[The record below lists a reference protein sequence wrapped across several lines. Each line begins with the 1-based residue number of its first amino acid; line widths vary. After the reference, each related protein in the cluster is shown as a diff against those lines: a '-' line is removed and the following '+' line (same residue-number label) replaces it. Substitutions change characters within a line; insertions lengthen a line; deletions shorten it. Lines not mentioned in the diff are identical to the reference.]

1 MGRPESA
8 LDPASGPVQSFA
20 FELRKLRREAGG
32 LTYRAMAA
40 RTPYSPATLS
50 RAAAGEQLPSLAVTL
65 AYAQAC
71 GADPAEWER
80 RWREAERQA
89 TAEPAQERDDPSPY
103 RGLARYETDDRHLF
117 FGREQLTARL
127 AERVLTHRL
136 VAVVGPSGSGK
147 SSLLRAGLIPRL
159 QGEESPERRPTAIRI
174 LTPGPHPMSA
184 HATVGR
190 ASREPGDTVVLV
202 DQFEELF
209 TLCADP
215 AERQAYL
222 DLLLTALRP
231 EHRLRVVIVMRT
243 DFLGHCARHPSL
255 AAALS
260 EATLLVG
267 PMTPAELRR
276 AVVGP
281 AMAAGLIVERRLT
294 ARIVEEAA
302 GKPGGLPLMSHA
314 LLETWRRRRGRT
326 LTLAAYE
333 ATGGLQGALCRTA
346 EDLYARLPADQA
358 AHARK
363 ILLRLVTPGQ
373 GTQDT
378 RRPADR
384 EELRT
389 DGSPDTGD
397 VLERLVRARL
407 VTVDGSTVHLAHE
420 ALLTAWPRLRNWID
434 EARERLRVHRLL
446 TEAARVWDAL
456 DRDPGALYRGVRL
469 VTAEE
474 VFGGPETKGELTALE
489 REFLVRSVTARDR
502 EQRMA
507 ALTTLR
513 LRRLTVLLSVLL
525 AVAVTAGLIA
535 WNQYRSS
542 ERRRQEAVTA
552 QRTARSR
559 ELAAQSDALL
569 RSDPDLA
576 SLLAVQAYRLHP
588 TAEAT
593 ASLYAAAA
601 LPLRHRL
608 TGHTAPVD
616 AVVFAPDGRT
626 VAGVGADGRVR
637 VWDAATGE
645 VRAAFRA
652 SGGAVRAVAY
662 RPDGRLLAV
671 TNAGGTLLLTDPT
684 DPTDP
689 TDVAEGR
696 ARTIAVRGRAEGP
709 VVFAA
714 DGRTVAGVGADGRV
728 RVWDAATGEVRT
740 AFRASDGVVRAVAY
754 RPDGHVLAVANAD
767 GTIRLHDL
775 LGGRTREWTIGH
787 APVTSMAFS
796 PDGRVLAVGE
806 LDGPVRLTD
815 TGTGAQRALLTGH
828 AGSVDAISFS
838 PDGRVLATAGA
849 DDTARLWDAVTGKS
863 RAVLTGHGDR
873 VSSLSFSPD
882 GGTLAT
888 GSRDRTVRLWQAGTA
903 RPGTTR
909 AGSATISSLAFG
921 EDGRTL
927 VIGDVGGA
935 VRVRDAAA
943 RPLQGVRRPGSV
955 PVGPGSVVAVGR
967 GPDGRM
973 VTALTSGDA
982 RTVSLWD
989 PARRT
994 LRTVVRRR
1002 PVADTV
1008 LAAAISPDGR
1018 LLATGGTGATVRLWD
1033 TATGRCRA
1041 VLTGATDVIVALA
1054 FGRDGRT
1061 LVSADADGAVRL
1073 WDPVSGK
1080 ARAVLADQA
1089 VSVAPSADGSLL
1101 ATGHADGTIRVW
1113 DITAHAVRAA
1123 FRDRRKAVTALA
1135 FSPGRRA
1142 LVAGGVDGT
1151 VQVWKPALPG
1161 PAETIDSVCRALHRD
1176 FTRQERLRY
1185 LRDRPQPRACTGR
1198 AG

>member
-20 FELRKLRREAGG
+20 FELRKLRQEAGG
-32 LTYRAMAA
+32 LTYRAMAR

-50 RAAAGEQLPSLAVTL
+50 RAAAGEHLPSLAVAL

-89 TAEPAQERDDPSPY
+89 TAAPPRDQDDPSPY

-117 FGREQLTARL
+117 FGRDQLTARL

-159 QGEESPERRPTAIRI
+159 QSEEPPERRPAAIRI

-184 HATVGR
+184 HATVGQ
-190 ASREPGDTVVLV
+190 ASRGPGDTVVLV

-243 DFLGHCARHPSL
+243 DFFGHCARHPAL

-281 AMAAGLIVERRLT
+281 ATATGLIVERQLT
-294 ARIVEEAA
+294 ARIVEEAS

-314 LLETWRRRRGRT
+314 LLETWRRRSGRT
-326 LTLAAYE
+326 LTLAGYE
-333 ATGGLQGALCRTA
+333 APGGLQGALSRTA
-346 EDLYARLPADQA
+346 EDLYARLSAAQADR
-358 AHARK
+358 ARK

-389 DGSPDTGD
+389 DGSSDTD
-397 VLERLVRARL
+397 EVLEQLVRARL

-420 ALLTAWPRLRNWID
+420 AILTAWPRLRNWID

-474 VFGGPETKGELTALE
+474 VFDSPEAEGELTPLE
-489 REFLVRSVTARDR
+489 RDFLVSSVTARDR

-507 ALTTLR
+507 AVTTLR

-559 ELAAQSDALL
+559 ELAAESSALL
-569 RSDPDLA
+569 RNDPDLA
-576 SLLAVQAYRLHP
+576 SLLAVQAYRLDP

-616 AVVFAPDGRT
+616 AVVFAPGGRT
-626 VAGVGADGRVR
+626 VAGVGSDGRVR

-652 SGGAVRAVAY
+652 SDGAVRAVAY

-671 TNAGGTLLLTDPT
+671 TNTRGTLLLTDLT
-684 DPTDP
+684 K
-689 TDVAEGR
+689 GR
-696 ARTIAVRGRAEGP
+696 VRTTAVRGRAEGP
-709 VVFAA
+709 VVFAPG
-714 DGRTVAGVGADGRV
+714 GRTVAGVGYDGRI
-728 RVWDAATGEVRT
+728 RVWDAATGEVRA
-740 AFRASDGVVRAVAY
+740 AFRASDGAVRAVAY
-754 RPDGHVLAVANAD
+754 RPDGRVLAVANAD

-775 LGGRTREWTIGH
+775 SGGRTRAWTISH
-787 APVTSMAFS
+787 ATVTSMAFS
-796 PDGRVLAVGE
+796 PDGRLLAVGD
-806 LDGPVRLTD
+806 LDGSVRLTD
-815 TGTGAQRALLTGH
+815 TGTGARQALLAGHTGP
-828 AGSVDAISFS
+828 VYTMSFS

-849 DDTARLWDAVTGKS
+849 DDTARLWDASTGKS
-863 RAVLTGHGDR
+863 RAVLTGHRDS

-888 GSRDRTVRLWQAGTA
+888 GSRDRTVRLWQASTA
-903 RPGTTR
+903 RPDTTR
-909 AGSATISSLAFG
+909 TGSATISSLAFG

-927 VIGDVGGA
+927 AIGDVSGA
-935 VRVRDAAA
+935 VRVRDAGA
-943 RPLQGVRRPGSV
+943 RPVRRARRPRSAPAGT
-955 PVGPGSVVAVGR
+955 GSVVAVGR
-967 GPDGRM
+967 GPDGRIM
-973 VTALTSGDA
+973 AALTSGDA
-982 RTVSLWD
+982 RTVRLWD
-989 PARRT
+989 PTGRT
-994 LRTVVRRR
+994 LRTVVRQR

-1018 LLATGGTGATVRLWD
+1018 TLATGGTGTTVRLWD
-1033 TATGRCRA
+1033 VATGRCRT

-1054 FGRDGRT
+1054 FGRDGHT

-1073 WDPVSGK
+1073 WDPASGR
-1080 ARAVLADQA
+1080 AMAVLADQA

-1101 ATGHADGTIRVW
+1101 ATGHTDGTIRVW
-1113 DITAHAVRAA
+1113 DVAAHAVRAA
-1123 FRDRRKAVTALA
+1123 FWDRRTAVTALA
-1135 FSPGRRA
+1135 FSPDRRA
-1142 LVAGGVDGT
+1142 LAAGGVDGT

-1176 FTRQERLRY
+1176 FTPQERLQYVRGG
-1185 LRDRPQPRACTGR
+1185 PQPSACTGR
-1198 AG
+1198 GG